1 MLSHLELRHVFESA
15 FLPTE
20 CKCTIGSGRTM
31 TIQLINPRTK
41 KAELTRSA
49 IPIGSL
55 TSSRAIADLVTE
67 LKEELR
73 LWPMAHQDRRKHRR

>member
-15 FLPTE
+15 FLPTV

-31 TIQLINPRTK
+31 TLELINPRTK
-41 KAELTRSA
+41 KVELTRSA
-49 IPIGSL
+49 IPIGDL
-55 TSSRAIADLVTE
+55 TSSRAIALLVAD